1 MRTLYEILVDAGI
14 KLRTATAKE
23 RCFAMPKNH
32 KATFTIHVNP
42 SPLEISFSPDGGKL
56 PDETVGMPVD
66 GQVVTVIDGGTRPY
80 TVVVTLGS
88 LPVGVTLMQGTSSVV
103 LQGAPT
109 TPGDYSFE
117 ITATDSGA

>member
-1 MRTLYEILVDAGI
+1 MRTLYEILAAAGI

-23 RCFAMPKNH
+23 NCFAMPKTH
-32 KATFTIHVNP
+32 KATFTIHVDA
-42 SPLEISFSPDGGKL
+42 SPDDITFTPDGGKL
-56 PDETVGMPVD
+56 PNETVGTPVD

-80 TVVVTLGS
+80 TVAVTLGS
-88 LPVGVTLMQGTSSVV
+88 LPVGVTLLQGTSSVV